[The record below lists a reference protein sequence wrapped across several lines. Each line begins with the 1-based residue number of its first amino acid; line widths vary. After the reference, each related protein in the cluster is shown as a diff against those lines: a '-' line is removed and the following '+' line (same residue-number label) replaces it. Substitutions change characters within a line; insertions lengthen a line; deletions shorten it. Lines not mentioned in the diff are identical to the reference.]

1 MRKKTIE
8 LNLLDKKRGWLS
20 LERIISAL
28 TNLGLEEGDAQV
40 YIYLAKKGPCEE
52 EDLVGIMKLTKR
64 KLCPILKRLLA
75 KGMIW
80 INPEYSIKYSAKPLE
95 EVLDMFLKEKK
106 QGTEALRR
114 SREELILRWRQGFE
128 TNFNE

>member
-1 MRKKTIE
+1 M
-8 LNLLDKKRGWLS
+8 S

-28 TNLGLEEGDAQV
+28 ASLGLKEADSQV
-40 YIYLAKKGPCEE
+40 YVYLAKEGPCEE
-52 EDLVGIMKLTKR
+52 EDLADNMKLTKR

-75 KGMIW
+75 KGIIW
-80 INPEYSIKYSAKPLE
+80 INPEYPNKYSPLPLE

-114 SREELILRWRQGFE
+114 SREELILRWRQSIE
-128 TNFNE
+128 